1 MNCTRARRVRRIK
14 AAVALAA
21 AALACSAQNIQA
33 PAPTTG
39 RTTIQ
44 GGEDQVRLGARCEPP
59 TLETCFDARDNDCD
73 GLFDEGCGL
82 PDGALQL
89 IVAWDAP
96 EVDVDL
102 SVVDPRGDL
111 AQVGE
116 STALGLT
123 KDRDCPRTT
132 NECGGQNLE
141 VVSLPGERVPMGR
154 YLVVIRLVNPAQVM
168 ERIEVHL
175 GGKVGSLPITGTLV
189 LSAHKP
195 EVRLE
200 IEQRP

>member
-1 MNCTRARRVRRIK
+1 MTCTRALRVRRIN

-21 AALACSAQNIQA
+21 AALACSAQRIQA
-33 PAPTTG
+33 RTPAVG
-39 RTTIQ
+39 RTIIH
-44 GGEDQVRLGARCEPP
+44 GGDQAQLGALCAHP

-102 SVVDPRGDL
+102 SVVDPEGYL
-111 AQVGE
+111 AQVGQV
-116 STALGLT
+116 TALGLT

-141 VVSLPGERVPMGR
+141 VVSRLGQGVPMGR
-154 YLVVIRLVNPAQVM
+154 YRVLIRLVNPIQVM
-168 ERIEVHL
+168 ERIEVRL
-175 GGKVGSLPITGTLV
+175 GGKVGSAPITGAFTL
-189 LSAHKP
+189 STQNS
-195 EVRLE
+195 EVRFELE
-200 IEQRP
+200 QLP